1 MGDIVRKKWMTMMDA
16 HAGTIDQVYGGPV
29 GLIWEIL
36 AGEDADRD
44 TGALAERAELGR
56 ESRVLALLSG
66 PGEAARRIARK
77 YGCTVIGLV
86 AVPQVVD
93 EAVRRTKEAGLAG
106 QVDFQQGNALDMS
119 FHDGVFDTVWGEDA
133 WCYVIDKDRMIR
145 EAFRVLKSGGTLAFT
160 DWVEIGPMNGD
171 DGWHTPENF
180 RIFPYFETVE
190 SYREILE
197 RNGLRIVDRGEVLGD
212 PARQVGD
219 IRRRFRDS
227 RDAIT
232 ELIGEEAYDDA
243 RRGLDLWERAA
254 GRGLIG
260 RGWLLAEKP

>member
-1 MGDIVRKKWMTMMDA
+1 MDA
-16 HAGTIDQVYGGPV
+16 HAGAVDQVYGGPV
-29 GLIWEIL
+29 GLIWEML
-36 AGEDADRD
+36 AGEGADD
-44 TGALAERAELGR
+44 DIGALAERAGLGR

-86 AVPQVVD
+86 PVPQVVD

-145 EAFRVLKSGGTLAFT
+145 EAFRVLKPGGTLAFT

>member
-16 HAGTIDQVYGGPV
+16 HAGTIEQVYGGPV

-44 TGALAERAELGR
+44 TGALAERTELGR

-66 PGEAARRIARK
+66 PGGAARRIARD

-93 EAVRRTKEAGLAG
+93 EAVRRTKEAGFAG

-119 FHDGVFDTVWGEDA
+119 FHDGVFDDVWGEDA

-145 EAFRVLKSGGTLAFT
+145 EAFRVLKPGGTLAFT
-160 DWVEIGPMNGD
+160 DWVEIGPMSD
-171 DGWHTPENF
+171 DEWRTPETF
-180 RIFPYFETVE
+180 RIFPYFEAVE
-190 SYREILE
+190 SYAELLE
-197 RNGLRIVDRGEVLGD
+197 RNGLRLVDGGEVPGD
-212 PARQVGD
+212 PIRQVGN
-219 IRRRFRDS
+219 IRKRLRDS

>member
-1 MGDIVRKKWMTMMDA
+1 MDA

-36 AGEDADRD
+36 AGEGVDSDI
-44 TGALAERAELGR
+44 GALAERAGLGR

-119 FHDGVFDTVWGEDA
+119 FHDGVFDIVWGEDA
-133 WCYVIDKDRMIR
+133 WCNVIDKDRMIR
-145 EAFRVLKSGGTLAFT
+145 EAFRVLKPGGTLAFI
-160 DWVEIGPMNGD
+160 DWVEISPMSD
-171 DGWHTPENF
+171 DEWRTPETF

-190 SYREILE
+190 RYAELLE
-197 RNGLRIVDRGEVLGD
+197 RNGLRLVDGGEVLDD
-212 PARQVGD
+212 PIRQVGN
-219 IRRRFRDS
+219 IRKRLRDS

>member
-16 HAGTIDQVYGGPV
+16 HAGAVDQVYGGPV
-29 GLIWEIL
+29 GLIWEML
-36 AGEDADRD
+36 AGEGADGD
-44 TGALAERAELGR
+44 TGALAERAGLGR

-86 AVPQVVD
+86 PVPQVVD
-93 EAVRRTKEAGLAG
+93 EVVRKTEEAGLAG
-106 QVDFQQGNALDMS
+106 RVDFQQGNALDMS

-160 DWVEIGPMNGD
+160 DWVEIGPMGD
-171 DGWHTPENF
+171 DGWHAPETF
-180 RIFPYFETVE
+180 RAFPYFETVE

-197 RNGLRIVDRGEVLGD
+197 RNSLRIVDRGEVLGD

-219 IRRRFRDS
+219 IHRHLRDS

>member
-16 HAGTIDQVYGGPV
+16 HAGAVDQVYGGPV
-29 GLIWEIL
+29 GLIWEML
-36 AGEDADRD
+36 AGEGADGD
-44 TGALAERAELGR
+44 IGALAERAGLGR

-86 AVPQVVD
+86 PVPQVVD
-93 EAVRRTKEAGLAG
+93 EAVRKTEEAGLAG
-106 QVDFQQGNALDMS
+106 RVDFQQGNALDMS

-160 DWVEIGPMNGD
+160 DWVEISPMSD
-171 DGWHTPENF
+171 DEWRTPETF
-180 RIFPYFETVE
+180 RIFLYFETVE
-190 SYREILE
+190 RYAELLE
-197 RNGLRIVDRGEVLGD
+197 RNGLRLVDGGEVPGD
-212 PARQVGD
+212 PIRQVGN
-219 IRRRFRDS
+219 IRKRLRDS

>member
-119 FHDGVFDTVWGEDA
+119 FHDGVFDIVWGEDA

-145 EAFRVLKSGGTLAFT
+145 EAFRVLKPGGTLAFI
-160 DWVEIGPMNGD
+160 DWVEISPMSD
-171 DGWHTPENF
+171 DEWRTPETF

-190 SYREILE
+190 RYAELLE
-197 RNGLRIVDRGEVLGD
+197 RNGLRLVDGGEVLDD
-212 PARQVGD
+212 PIRQVGN
-219 IRRRFRDS
+219 IRKRLRDS

>member
-16 HAGTIDQVYGGPV
+16 HAGAVDQVYGGPV
-29 GLIWEIL
+29 GLIWEML
-36 AGEDADRD
+36 AGEGADGD
-44 TGALAERAELGR
+44 IGALAERAGLGR

-86 AVPQVVD
+86 PVPQVVD
-93 EAVRRTKEAGLAG
+93 EAVRKTEEAGLAG
-106 QVDFQQGNALDMS
+106 RVDFQQGNALDMS

-145 EAFRVLKSGGTLAFT
+145 EAFRVLKSGGTLAFI
-160 DWVEIGPMNGD
+160 DWVEIGPMSD
-171 DGWHTPENF
+171 DEWRTPEIF
-180 RIFPYFETVE
+180 RIFPYFETAE
-190 SYREILE
+190 RYAELLE
-197 RNGLRIVDRGEVLGD
+197 QNGLRIVDGGEVPGD
-212 PARQVGD
+212 PIRQVGN
-219 IRRRFRDS
+219 IRKRLRDN

>member
-1 MGDIVRKKWMTMMDA
+1 
-16 HAGTIDQVYGGPV
+16 
-29 GLIWEIL
+29 
-36 AGEDADRD
+36 
-44 TGALAERAELGR
+44 
-56 ESRVLALLSG
+56 
-66 PGEAARRIARK
+66 
-77 YGCTVIGLV
+77 
-86 AVPQVVD
+86 
-93 EAVRRTKEAGLAG
+93 
-106 QVDFQQGNALDMS
+106 MS

-145 EAFRVLKSGGTLAFT
+145 EAFRVLKSGGTLAFI
-160 DWVEIGPMNGD
+160 DWVEIGPMSD
-171 DGWHTPENF
+171 DEWRTPETF

-190 SYREILE
+190 RYAELLE
-197 RNGLRIVDRGEVLGD
+197 QNGLRIVDGGEVPGD
-212 PARQVGD
+212 PIRQVGN
-219 IRRRFRDS
+219 IRKRLRDN